1 MIEHYTKAVVL
12 DKEDYGDLDSRV
24 VLYSADLGRINAKVK
39 SSRKI
44 TSKLA
49 GHLEPGKFVRARII
63 ELGGFQVVDA
73 LSDGSLIASPKTMA
87 NLRLIKDM
95 TVERDPDPELWRMIE
110 DGRLEVGG
118 ILSLLGFAPQFA
130 SCRTCDSG
138 QPTHFLL
145 KELEYSCHPC
155 LLKSGRPLHFAL

>member
-1 MIEHYTKAVVL
+1 MVEHYTKAIVL

-24 VLYSADLGRINAKVK
+24 VLYSVDLGRINAKVK

-49 GHLEPGKFVRARII
+49 GHLEPGKFVKARVI

-73 LSDGSLIASPKTMA
+73 LSEGALPISPKTMA
-87 NLRLIKDM
+87 ALRLIREM
-95 TVERDPDPELWRMIE
+95 TVERDPDPELWSLIE
-110 DGRLEVGG
+110 VGRLGTGE
-118 ILSLLGFAPQFA
+118 ILSCLGFAPQFA
-130 SCRTCDSG
+130 SCRGCEIG

-145 KELEYSCHPC
+145 KELEYSCYPC
-155 LLKSGRPLHFAL
+155 LLKAGRPLHFAL

>member
-1 MIEHYTKAVVL
+1 MVEHYTKAVVL

-24 VLYSADLGRINAKVK
+24 VLYSAELGRINAKVK

-49 GHLEPGKFVRARII
+49 GHLEPGKFVRARVI

-73 LSDGSLIASPKTMA
+73 LSEGSLPISPKTMA
-87 NLRLIKDM
+87 GLRLVKEM
-95 TVERDPDPELWRMIE
+95 TVERDPDPELWALLE
-110 DGRLEVGG
+110 SGRLGTGEV
-118 ILSLLGFAPQFA
+118 LSCLGFAPQFA

-138 QPTHFLL
+138 RPTHFLL

>member
-1 MIEHYTKAVVL
+1 MLEHYTKAIVL
-12 DKEDYGDLDSRV
+12 DKEDCGDLDSRV
-24 VLYSADLGRINAKVK
+24 ALYSADLGRINAKVK

-49 GHLEPGKFVRARII
+49 GHLEPGKFVWARII

-73 LSDGSLIASPKTMA
+73 LSDGSLPISPKTMA
-87 NLRLIKDM
+87 GLRMLKDM
-95 TVERDPDPELWRMIE
+95 TVERDPDPELWALIE
-110 DGRLEVGG
+110 NGRLGAGEL
-118 ILSLLGFAPQFA
+118 LSLLGFAPQFA

-155 LLKSGRPLHFAL
+155 LLKSGKPLHFAL